1 MGSNSPPERVAT
13 LAHLQNS
20 ASFQHVKHEM
30 PMNSPPLRN
39 GIPHHNRLPTP
50 QPLGMSRP
58 SSRNAVQRADTM
70 NTHSMPGS
78 QPGPP
83 QNTYAYL
90 PNPPIFNGQSMPQ
103 PQRIQART
111 VPDYPHVSQAPYS
124 QPPPAQM
131 QGSFVQDNRRHSI
144 PTTFPHQ
151 EQNQQIPN
159 SMQQNL
165 PSRPIHHPLA
175 ESSTASQ
182 AEENLQSSPITS
194 QPRPLPPPTKSH
206 SIFTPIDDSGSLLAR
221 RWTSNTTTDY
231 PPPPP
236 PSSHKHEQP
245 ITASTSAGQGRE
257 NEDRSSQ
264 SKSPA
269 EEPGTSSRPASVRQ
283 DSQTFRKVSLPS
295 VGSMPP
301 TPGIG
306 SFSSDPKR
314 PRLKVQIPSEQSDG
328 ESAAADSAAKDA
340 AGGPVTAATP
350 AKASTETSHSS
361 GVVLP
366 PPSPSA
372 SALLSAGA
380 QGPPNPFA
388 RPAPPLGAGSFGN
401 NSNSNIETPI
411 SALPS
416 RFMPEGMLSSP
427 SSFYPAEWGFG
438 RDSNVLPSPLTFQTP
453 VVTNVP
459 GFRDGANSADD
470 KKRKAD
476 EGDDEA
482 NNKRVKD

>member
-1 MGSNSPPERVAT
+1 MGSNSPSERAAS
-13 LAHLQNS
+13 LAHLQNP
-20 ASFQHVKHEM
+20 ASFQHIKHEM
-30 PMNSPPLRN
+30 PMNSPPVRN
-39 GIPHHNRLPTP
+39 GIPHHTRLPTP

-58 SSRNAVQRADTM
+58 SSRNAIQRSDST

-83 QNTYAYL
+83 HNTYAYL
-90 PNPPIFNGQSMPQ
+90 PNPPIFNAQSMPHS
-103 PQRIQART
+103 QRIQAR
-111 VPDYPHVSQAPYS
+111 PFADYPQVTQAPYP

-131 QGSFVQDNRRHSI
+131 QNTFIQDNRRHSI
-144 PTTFPHQ
+144 PTIFPHQ
-151 EQNQQIPN
+151 EQTQQIPQPI
-159 SMQQNL
+159 QQSL

-175 ESSTASQ
+175 ETSASQ
-182 AEENLQSSPITS
+182 AEENLQSSPVTS
-194 QPRPLPPPTKSH
+194 QARPLAPPTKSH

-231 PPPPP
+231 PPLPP

-245 ITASTSAGQGRE
+245 VIGSASVGQGRD
-257 NEDRSSQ
+257 NEDRSSL
-264 SKSPA
+264 SRSPA
-269 EEPGTSSRPASVRQ
+269 EEPSTTSGSPSLRQ
-283 DSQTFRKVSLPS
+283 NSQTYRKVSLPP
-295 VGSMPP
+295 VGSIPPP

-328 ESAAADSAAKDA
+328 ESAAADSSAKDA
-340 AGGPVTAATP
+340 TGGPVTAATP

-416 RFMPEGMLSSP
+416 RFMPEGLLSSP
-427 SSFYPAEWGFG
+427 SGFYPAEWGFG

-453 VVTNVP
+453 VVANVP
-459 GFRDGANSADD
+459 GFREGANSSDD

-476 EGDDEA
+476 EADDEA